1 MLELAVDRPALLERT
16 STVLCTFEDLFEDL
30 PALPTLREVL
40 LEDRLGVALEELDRA
55 ELERAALGREATLEL
70 LRLEADELRLVDE
83 GRDAREELE
92 DRLAPLRLLL
102 ELLLREL
109 LLRELLLRELLLRE
123 PLLRELLLRELLLRE
138 LLLREPLLR
147 EPLLRELLLELLLLE
162 PLLRE
167 PLLLALFAKTG
178 SISRI
183 AVKMAA
189 TVVITT
195 CFLHFSVNMVI
206 LLSLYFNT
214 PSKCSIRSFYP

>member
-92 DRLAPLRLLL
+92 ERLAPLRLLL
-102 ELLLREL
+102 
-109 LLRELLLRELLLRE
+109 
-123 PLLRELLLRELLLRE
+123 ELLLRELLLRE

>member
-123 PLLRELLLRELLLRE
+123 

>member
-70 LRLEADELRLVDE
+70 LRLEADELRLVDA

-92 DRLAPLRLLL
+92 ERLAPLRLLL

-123 PLLRELLLRELLLRE
+123 PLLR
-138 LLLREPLLR
+138 
-147 EPLLRELLLELLLLE
+147 E

>member
-92 DRLAPLRLLL
+92 ERLAPLRLLL

-109 LLRELLLRELLLRE
+109 
-123 PLLRELLLRELLLRE
+123 LLRELLLRELLLRE

>member
-92 DRLAPLRLLL
+92 ERLAPLRLLL

-123 PLLRELLLRELLLRE
+123 PLLREP
-138 LLLREPLLR
+138 LLREPLLR